1 MGNTTSTE
9 QSDIGSLATQI
20 DEIAIHYILNQ
31 NTIDLLRLT
40 DKEYYDNLIILT
52 GNVIEKKLNHLE
64 LGFLNQRIFGKSSI
78 GEVLDIVPANNK
90 LKEKVIFNISKF
102 YIKIIMIYSAIAT
115 TIDPQYAYEDENGV
129 KKLFYLKDMDA
140 YKHIPK
146 SVKPVLVQLTNP
158 LNLCRKR
165 LSILKNKLDFNV
177 DDTFIKINPGEKLCS
192 LSTTNLLTDE
202 VGIKELDSLYY
213 DIFDYNTKTWSKR
226 SKKMKMKYNK
236 DLILFYQ
243 IFTGKQVKPAEI
255 KSFHDIELL
264 DMSSLE
270 QCNDV
275 RFMQDILVKKND
287 VLVQQYIQKINMI
300 EETTKKYK
308 SKLIGILKELFVIKL
323 TDNETTY
330 TINPDLTLDHIINIE
345 TETRD
350 TILNLYTSCEKYF
363 IQGLII
369 FEKIYDEQV
378 KTLNV
383 ERINYIDKIKTPPPE
398 VIEQTPEPVFM
409 PEEMETKPIEEPA
422 EEELTEE
429 EEPTEEPTF
438 IDSSGEIVQ
447 TEPIGTYNPLQMSQ
461 TYTPPMQPYGQS
473 YTPPQMGQTYTPPMQ
488 PYGQMGQPYGQMSQQ
503 YGQMGQQY
511 TPPMQPYGQ
520 TYTPP
525 QMGQQYTP
533 PIQQYSQT
541 YTPPQMSQM
550 GQPVL
555 TKPFVQSM
563 PQIKEQKVNEPKLVI
578 ESITNKGDTTEKVTT
593 KEGTTAQGTTEQV
606 TTEQGKAEEVKT
618 EQVTTE
624 EGKTEQVTTEEVK
637 SKQGTTEQGTT
648 EQGTTEQ
655 GTTEQVTTEQGT
667 IKEEVVST
675 PEPKSTSIFGNLFK
689 TNPKPPTNVVSSNA
703 ASTNAASTNTASTNT
718 ASTNALKPNAAPTNA
733 APTNAAPTNAAPT
746 NAAPTNAV
754 TTK

>member
-9 QSDIGSLATQI
+9 QSDIGSLSTQI

-78 GEVLDIVPANNK
+78 GEVLDIVPANTK

-213 DIFDYNTKTWSKR
+213 DIFDYNTKSWSKR

-264 DMSSLE
+264 DMSTLE

-287 VLVQQYIQKINMI
+287 VLIQQYIQKINMI

-383 ERINYIDKIKTPPPE
+383 ERLNYIDKIKTPPPE

-409 PEEMETKPIEEPA
+409 PEEMEIKPIEEPI
-422 EEELTEE
+422 EESNEE
-429 EEPTEEPTF
+429 GSFEEPTF

-447 TEPIGTYNPLQMSQ
+447 NEQPIGTYNPLQM
-461 TYTPPMQPYGQS
+461 GQS
-473 YTPPQMGQTYTPPMQ
+473 YTPPIQPYSQTYTPQMGQ
-488 PYGQMGQPYGQMSQQ
+488 PYGQTSQPYGQMSQQ
-503 YGQMGQQY
+503 YGQMGQPYGQMGQQYAPPMQSYSQTY

-520 TYTPP
+520 MYT
-525 QMGQQYTP
+525 TP
-533 PIQQYSQT
+533 MQPYG
-541 YTPPQMSQM
+541 QM
-550 GQPVL
+550 GQPVMGQPVMGQ
-555 TKPFVQSM
+555 PFVQSM
-563 PQIKEQKVNEPKLVI
+563 PQIKEQKANEPKLVI
-578 ESITNKGDTTEKVTT
+578 ESITNKDDTTKKQSETT
-593 KEGTTAQGTTEQV
+593 DQGTTEQGMTDQG
-606 TTEQGKAEEVKT
+606 TTEQGTSEQVKSDQGTTEEVKT
-618 EQVTTE
+618 EQ
-624 EGKTEQVTTEEVK
+624 GTTEEVK
-637 SKQGTTEQGTT
+637 TEQGTTDQGTTEEVKTEEVKTDQGTTEQGTT
-648 EQGTTEQ
+648 
-655 GTTEQVTTEQGT
+655 
-667 IKEEVVST
+667 KEEIVST

-689 TNPKPPTNVVSSNA
+689 TNPKPPSNTAPSNTAPSNTASSNA
-703 ASTNAASTNTASTNT
+703 APKNAVTSNAVTTNPAPS
-718 ASTNALKPNAAPTNA
+718 NAAPS
-733 APTNAAPTNAAPT
+733 
-746 NAAPTNAV
+746 NAV